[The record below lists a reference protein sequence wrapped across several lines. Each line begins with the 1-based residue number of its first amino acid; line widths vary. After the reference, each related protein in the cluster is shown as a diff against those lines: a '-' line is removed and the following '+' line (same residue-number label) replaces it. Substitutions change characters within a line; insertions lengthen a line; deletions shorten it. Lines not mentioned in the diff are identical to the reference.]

1 VKKMEKLKL
10 HERFRLFIQCI
21 SFCFHNGYVRGW
33 LHGKISSGDNKGI
46 CVPGLNCYSCP
57 GAVGACP
64 LGSLQAVLDSGK
76 YHISLYVFGFIA
88 GIGVFC
94 GRFVCGW
101 LCPFGL
107 IQDLLHRIP
116 LFKKVKNMPG
126 HKYLRYLRFVILAL
140 FVIIL
145 PATVMNAA
153 GSGEPW
159 FCEWICP
166 SGTLLG
172 GIPLL
177 IMNPALR
184 PAAGIR
190 FGWKCLI
197 LLAVIILSMK
207 YYRPFCKYVCPLGAM
222 YGVCNPISIYRL
234 KCDESTCVKC
244 GACQR
249 ACGMDI
255 KVWETPNSMDC
266 IRCGKCLKSCPT
278 GALTT
283 TFTKKKT
290 EEDKSKVNSVEVAEA
305 SDKTENVSVI
315 KPSNLYIVWGYMLIA
330 LGVVAAIV
338 SLVSTLYYANNADV
352 PGDLSSVMFLYIQML
367 AWIVPAVMLII
378 FGNNL
383 TNLSEKPENI
393 DKLKEWPL
401 KLLLVWGITFAIVY
415 FSNIFTFMLDGGVEL
430 RDFWNNIDYIFSN
443 AKAGVIITLTATLL
457 TVIFIRRKAK

>member
-1 VKKMEKLKL
+1 MEKLKS
-10 HERFRLFIQCI
+10 HEQFRLIIQCI

-33 LHGKISSGDNKGI
+33 LHGTISSGKNKGI

-57 GAVGACP
+57 GAIGACP

-76 YHISLYVFGFIA
+76 YHFSLYVFGFIA

-107 IQDLLHRIP
+107 IQDLLHKIP

-126 HKYLRYLRFVILAL
+126 HKVLRWLRFVFLAL

-145 PATVMNAA
+145 PMTVLNAA

-177 IMNPALR
+177 IANSGLR
-184 PAAGIR
+184 SAAGIR

-222 YGVCNPISIYRL
+222 YGVANPISIYRL
-234 KCDESTCVKC
+234 KCDESECVKC
-244 GACQR
+244 GACQS

-255 KVWETPNSMDC
+255 KVWETPNAVDC
-266 IRCGKCLKSCPT
+266 IRCGKCLKACPT
-278 GALTT
+278 GALST
-283 TFTKKKT
+283 TFTK
-290 EEDKSKVNSVEVAEA
+290 D
-305 SDKTENVSVI
+305 
-315 KPSNLYIVWGYMLIA
+315 
-330 LGVVAAIV
+330 
-338 SLVSTLYYANNADV
+338 
-352 PGDLSSVMFLYIQML
+352 
-367 AWIVPAVMLII
+367 
-378 FGNNL
+378 
-383 TNLSEKPENI
+383 
-393 DKLKEWPL
+393 
-401 KLLLVWGITFAIVY
+401 
-415 FSNIFTFMLDGGVEL
+415 
-430 RDFWNNIDYIFSN
+430 
-443 AKAGVIITLTATLL
+443 
-457 TVIFIRRKAK
+457 